1 MDFVLAIENKL
12 ELVGNQLKL
21 FNWSTSAANI

>member
-1 MDFVLAIENKL
+1 VDFVLAIEDKL

-21 FNWSTSAANI
+21 FDWSTSATNI